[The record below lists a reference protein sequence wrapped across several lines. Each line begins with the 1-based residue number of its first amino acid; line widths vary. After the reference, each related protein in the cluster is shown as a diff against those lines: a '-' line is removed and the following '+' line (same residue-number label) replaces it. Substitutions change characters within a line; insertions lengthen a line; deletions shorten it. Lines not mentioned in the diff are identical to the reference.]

1 MLFARAEHYYGKR
14 IIQLIYINL
23 EKVYE
28 LRMIR
33 NNFIQENRVLEN
45 RVETNSH
52 DSVNVRDYPLEL
64 RALFHL
70 ILV

>member
-1 MLFARAEHYYGKR
+1 
-14 IIQLIYINL
+14 
-23 EKVYE
+23 
-28 LRMIR
+28 MIR